1 MNKGTELR
9 EEPVGMGRVR
19 RPMSQ
24 GSRKPRDGVRRQQER
39 WAGPCK
45 LRTVQQESKCVQGF
59 QEVDDDQPCCFFFFG
74 WVFSATLGLFLAAAS
89 MGLSSSCGADLLQRL
104 LLWRMGSR
112 ACGLSSYGSRA

>member
-19 RPMSQ
+19 RAMSQ
-24 GSRKPRDGVRRQQER
+24 GSRKPRDGVRRQQKR

-45 LRTVQQESKCVQGF
+45 LRTIQQESKCVRGF

-74 WVFSATLGLFLAAAS
+74 WVFF
-89 MGLSSSCGADLLQRL
+89 
-104 LLWRMGSR
+104 
-112 ACGLSSYGSRA
+112 